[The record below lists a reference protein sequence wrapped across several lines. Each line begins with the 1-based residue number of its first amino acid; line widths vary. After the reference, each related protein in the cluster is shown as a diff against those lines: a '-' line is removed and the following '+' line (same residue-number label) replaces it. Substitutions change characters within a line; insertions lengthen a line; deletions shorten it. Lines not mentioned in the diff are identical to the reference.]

1 MLDAA
6 ERLAAERGLA
16 ALTVQ
21 AVQEAAGQ
29 RNKSAVQYHFGGR
42 QGLVDAL
49 VAARMA
55 PTNER
60 RTAMLLALGADP
72 STRELVEALVVPL
85 VESVQGRRPSYWAR
99 FLVQAI
105 GDPTTGLAAL
115 AAVDD
120 RAIQA
125 AQSRLEARLTHLP
138 PAVRTLRVQSI
149 FGYTCVALAAY
160 EVGAL
165 PPELTGDALA
175 VEIVDAC
182 CGLVDAP
189 TSADHPLA
197 ATATAHSTAT
207 PTTTPAAHSTATPTT
222 TNEDHP

>member
-1 MLDAA
+1 MNDAAQQMLDAT
-6 ERLAAERGLA
+6 ERLVAERGLA

-42 QGLVDAL
+42 QGLVNAL
-49 VAARMA
+49 VATRMA

-60 RTAMLLALGADP
+60 RTAMLLVLGPDP

-85 VESVQGRRPSYWAR
+85 VESVRGRRPSYWAR

-165 PPELTGDALA
+165 PPELAGDTLA
-175 VEIVDAC
+175 IELVDAC

-189 TSADHPLA
+189 TSDHHPL
-197 ATATAHSTAT
+197 
-207 PTTTPAAHSTATPTT
+207 TTTLATTAKDRP
-222 TNEDHP
+222 

>member
-1 MLDAA
+1 MIDAA
-6 ERLAAERGLA
+6 ERLVAERGLA

-21 AVQEAAGQ
+21 AVQDAAGQ

-42 QGLVDAL
+42 QGLVNAL

-60 RTAMLLALGADP
+60 RTAMLLALGPEA
-72 STRELVEALVVPL
+72 STRDLVEVLVVPL
-85 VESVQGRRPSYWAR
+85 VESVLGRRPSYWAR

-120 RAIQA
+120 GPLHLTQ
-125 AQSRLEARLTHLP
+125 ARLAARLDHLP
-138 PAVRTLRVQSI
+138 EATRTLRVQSA
-149 FGYTCVALAAY
+149 FAYAGVVLAAF

-165 PPELTGDALA
+165 PPELTGDVLTT
-175 VEIVDAC
+175 EIVDAC

-189 TSADHPLA
+189 TTS
-197 ATATAHSTAT
+197 
-207 PTTTPAAHSTATPTT
+207 PTH
-222 TNEDHP
+222 EDRP

>member
-1 MLDAA
+1 VNEAAEQMIDAA

-42 QGLVDAL
+42 QGLVNAL

-60 RTAMLLALGADP
+60 RTAMLLALGPEA
-72 STRELVEALVVPL
+72 STRQLVEVLVLPL
-85 VESVQGRRPSYWAR
+85 IESVLGRSPSYWAR

-105 GDPTTGLAAL
+105 GDPATGLAAL
-115 AAVDD
+115 DAVDD
-120 RAIQA
+120 QAIQA
-125 AQSRLEARLTHLP
+125 TQARLEDRLSHLP

-149 FGYTCVALAAY
+149 FGYACVALAAY

-165 PPELTGDALA
+165 PAGLTGEALTT
-175 VEIVDAC
+175 EIVDAC

-189 TSADHPLA
+189 SSEHHPL
-197 ATATAHSTAT
+197 TDKDR
-207 PTTTPAAHSTATPTT
+207 P
-222 TNEDHP
+222 